1 MNKPSFDPGFTQTYR
16 GQLDRIIN
24 RDGQFNVRRRGATL
38 RDIHPYQFMLNARWP
53 VFVGVIF
60 GAYSVANLVF
70 ASIYMAIGLEHLRGA
85 EATTALERFETAF
98 FFSAQTLTTLGYGRL
113 SPDGL
118 AANVASSFEALLGL
132 MAFAIVTGLVFGRFS
147 RPAARLAF
155 SGKMIVAPFQ
165 SGSSLQF
172 RIANRRDNI
181 LMEIEARILL
191 ATVEPSNDGLKRMY
205 RPLTLE
211 RPAIQFLPLTWTLVH
226 PIDSTSPL
234 SGLTAEDLERQQ
246 AEFLILIKAFDDTFF
261 QTVHVRYSYRHDEVV
276 WGARFLPAFEADSTG
291 KMVLDLHRL
300 SEIAPT
306 ENSGAA

>member
-38 RDIHPYQFMLNARWP
+38 RDIHPYQFMLNARGP

-60 GAYSVANLVF
+60 GAYSIANLVF
-70 ASIYMAIGLEHLRGA
+70 ASVYMAIGLEHLRGA

-118 AANVASSFEALLGL
+118 AANIASSFEALLGL

-155 SGKMIVAPFQ
+155 SNQMIVAPFQ

-172 RIANRRDNI
+172 RVANRRDNN
-181 LMEIEARILL
+181 LMEVEARILF
-191 ATVEPSNDGLKRMY
+191 ATVEPSDGGLKRMF
-205 RPLTLE
+205 RPLGLE
-211 RPAIQFLPLTWTLVH
+211 RSGVQFLPLTWTLVH
-226 PIDSTSPL
+226 PIDDSSPL

-291 KMVLDLHRL
+291 KLVLDLHRL